1 MSIVSITR
9 AVHFSNQQALR
20 RQAARGVVAQARV
33 NVYETMGRK
42 NNSKLN
48 LFSMYFV
55 RNKEEIHL
63 SVKNSEK

>member
-20 RQAARGVVAQARV
+20 MQAARGVVAQPRV

-55 RNKEEIHL
+55 RNKQEIHL
-63 SVKNSEK
+63 SFKNSEK

>member
-9 AVHFSNQQALR
+9 AVHFSNQQTLR

-55 RNKEEIHL
+55 RNKEELHL
-63 SVKNSEK
+63 SFKNSEK